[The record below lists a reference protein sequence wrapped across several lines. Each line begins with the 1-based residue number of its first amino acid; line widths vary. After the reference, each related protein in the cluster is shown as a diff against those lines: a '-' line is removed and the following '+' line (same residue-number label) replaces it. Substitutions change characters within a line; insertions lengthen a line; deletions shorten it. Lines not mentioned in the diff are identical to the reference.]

1 MLFSSRKVLVMNDPL
16 LQTGKWV
23 HMSVLAVCVFS
34 LVSPITW
41 AETPEGKPKWPQS
54 IQQVLDRTEPLKFP
68 REGRLPLYLWPAMN
82 PGQLDDASAEELVA
96 ALDRRG
102 VGLVCRWSWGNREP
116 SLAEAMTV
124 ARAQKKLGLRVN
136 VDTTSCLS
144 SFFNGDQRTAHINEQ
159 DKPFWDGSFGKPD
172 MGCPFGLDFR
182 REPIRKRIE
191 YFADAYAQTG
201 LKVDFAFAD
210 WEVDGPLEWNRA
222 WEVAKH
228 CRRCR
233 ENIPQLNNFLQYQ
246 QVLRDLRS
254 DLQRDAYAEPLLAR
268 FPSALVGNYAI
279 YPHNGFRYW
288 YDYFEKYEEG
298 QPALL
303 DQKARYR
310 HWANEFEST
319 GYTFAMPVVY
329 TWSWTYHWY
338 DFSVPDYRWF
348 YNMLLVASNAG
359 QHTPPDTPIISFVHW
374 HTTVPSN
381 PPDPEIQAMSPWAYQ
396 ELLWHMLLRGV
407 DTFFLWCTEDEQA
420 REVELLHPVW
430 AAAQQYGDFLEDG
443 TPITFDVPRQ
453 PGTVVS
459 GLRLG
464 DRILVRRTDFTPRTE
479 SVEIFVDGK
488 PVQILP
494 SKGTCQIVT
503 LSND

>member
-1 MLFSSRKVLVMNDPL
+1 
-16 LQTGKWV
+16 
-23 HMSVLAVCVFS
+23 LA
-34 LVSPITW
+34 
-41 AETPEGKPKWPQS
+41 
-54 IQQVLDRTEPLKFP
+54 
-68 REGRLPLYLWPAMN
+68 
-82 PGQLDDASAEELVA
+82 
-96 ALDRRG
+96 
-102 VGLVCRWSWGNREP
+102 
-116 SLAEAMTV
+116 
-124 ARAQKKLGLRVN
+124 
-136 VDTTSCLS
+136 
-144 SFFNGDQRTAHINEQ
+144 
-159 DKPFWDGSFGKPD
+159 
-172 MGCPFGLDFR
+172 
-182 REPIRKRIE
+182 
-191 YFADAYAQTG
+191 
-201 LKVDFAFAD
+201 VDFAFAD

-222 WEVAKH
+222 WDAAKR
-228 CRRCR
+228 CQRCR
-233 ENIPQLNNFLQYQ
+233 ENIPQIDNFLQYQ

-268 FPSALVGNYAI
+268 FPAALVGNYAI

-288 YDYFEKYEEG
+288 YDYFEKYVQG

-329 TWSWTYHWY
+329 TWSWTYKWY

-359 QHTPPDTPIISFVHW
+359 RHTSPNTPIISFVHW
-374 HTTVPSN
+374 HTTVPSD
-381 PPDPEIQAMSPWAYQ
+381 PPDPEIQEMSPWAYQ

-407 DTFFLWCTEDEQA
+407 DTFFLWCTEQEQA

-430 AAAQQYGDFLEDG
+430 AAAQQYGGFLEDG

-464 DRILVRRTDFTPRTE
+464 DRILVRRTDFTPRSET
-479 SVEIFVDGK
+479 VEIFVDGK
-488 PVQILP
+488 PVQIP
-494 SKGTCQIVT
+494 PAKGACQMVT
-503 LSND
+503 LK